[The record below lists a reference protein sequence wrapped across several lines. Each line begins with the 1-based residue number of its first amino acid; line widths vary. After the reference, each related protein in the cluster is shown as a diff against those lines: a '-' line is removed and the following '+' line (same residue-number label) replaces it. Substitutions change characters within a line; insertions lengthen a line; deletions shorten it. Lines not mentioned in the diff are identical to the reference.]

1 MSLEKPPLSP
11 FGSHIGV
18 TIDEYAAGKA
28 TCSVEL
34 KDHHLNNGGR
44 VHGGVL
50 SALADTASGAA
61 VRSVRPEDS
70 FAATTDLSISFIRPP
85 TGDKLTAKAEVFHAG
100 KQLFRVEIA
109 IFSNKKLVAKCTT
122 TFMIVEALREIEQ

>member
-1 MSLEKPPLSP
+1 MTLEKPPLSP
-11 FGSHIGV
+11 FGAHVGV
-18 TIDEYAAGKA
+18 SIDEYAEGKA

-61 VRSVRPEDS
+61 VRSVRPKDT

-109 IFSNKKLVAKCTT
+109 IFSNKKIVAKCTT
-122 TFMIVEALREIEQ
+122 TFMIVDALRESE